1 MEGREILGLVE
12 EISLLNSEVEE
23 QVTARIDSG
32 AMTSSLDKTIVEK
45 LNLGPILRTKVI
57 KSASGVEERPIIAA
71 RVRIKGK
78 IMEEEFTVADRNH
91 MTYQVLIGQN
101 ILKKG
106 EFLIDP
112 LR

>member
-91 MTYQVLIGQN
+91 MTYQVLMGQN